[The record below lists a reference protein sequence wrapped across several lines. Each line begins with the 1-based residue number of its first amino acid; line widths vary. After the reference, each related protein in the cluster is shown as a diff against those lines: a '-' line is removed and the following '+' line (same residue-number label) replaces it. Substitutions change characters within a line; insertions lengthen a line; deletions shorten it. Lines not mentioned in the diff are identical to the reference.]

1 MIIVI
6 PMDRLLIIVISLDR
20 KKYQLT
26 SFKFYKS
33 MNYKTLTEDNCF
45 DLYINMFKKNHLKVY
60 QESS

>member
-20 KKYQLT
+20 KKHQLT

-33 MNYKTLTEDNCF
+33 MNYKTLTEDNCL
-45 DLYINMFKKNHLKVY
+45 DLYINMFKKII
-60 QESS
+60 